1 MKHIK
6 LFEEWLTDKSQ
17 PFLFE
22 GGAAGHMQ
30 HPFDDKD
37 LTFGDFKAMV
47 DAGLR
52 GQLNFEEDPTE
63 KTDGQNLFV
72 TIQDGKVK
80 FARNKGQMANPLDLN
95 GIIGMFTGHASKLVE
110 DTYIFAARD
119 LDKLLSKLSPADQEK
134 YFKNG
139 KDFMN
144 MELIYSL
151 NPNVIHYDTD
161 VIQFHGIKET
171 DGKGNI
177 IGTNNKPAKEIT
189 SILQKVKSDIGN
201 LFEELESVAKEAKL
215 EEKKRKDYVET
226 TETDLSSFQN
236 HRRSRHEQR
245 HH

>member
-72 TIQDGKVK
+72 TIQDGKVNLLEIK
-80 FARNKGQMANPLDLN
+80 
-95 GIIGMFTGHASKLVE
+95 
-110 DTYIFAARD
+110 
-119 LDKLLSKLSPADQEK
+119 DKWQTHWILKVLL
-134 YFKNG
+134 
-139 KDFMN
+139 
-144 MELIYSL
+144 IC
-151 NPNVIHYDTD
+151 
-161 VIQFHGIKET
+161 
-171 DGKGNI
+171 
-177 IGTNNKPAKEIT
+177 
-189 SILQKVKSDIGN
+189 LQDMHQS
-201 LFEELESVAKEAKL
+201 
-215 EEKKRKDYVET
+215 
-226 TETDLSSFQN
+226 
-236 HRRSRHEQR
+236 
-245 HH
+245 